1 MSFERIPVSDGASDE
16 NGAGRRVVPVVD
28 ISPFLDGSDPDGVVR
43 QVADACARI
52 GFLVIAGH
60 GISQAAIDRA
70 LAASRRF
77 FALPEAVKAKYVAD
91 RPDRF
96 RGYFPLLGQSLARS
110 AGDGAAPPD
119 LREFYVVNRVNIDRT
134 DPYYGDPAKGA
145 TYSPNIWPEE
155 DDAPDFEA
163 AFTDYY
169 VAMEALAATLMQI
182 FALALA
188 LPRDTFADKIDRHF
202 TNLCAFRYPP
212 LAREP
217 EPGQLRGGPHA
228 DFGSLTIVYGDPSI
242 RGLQARAGDAWHEV
256 PEVPGT
262 FTVNIGDLMA
272 QWTNDRW
279 VSTVHRVVNP
289 PADQRAHERTSLVF
303 FHQPNFDAVIECL
316 PSCQGPDEPPKY
328 APETSG
334 AHLYRKFMAMNVG

>member
-1 MSFERIPVSDGASDE
+1 MIDPSSESRQ
-16 NGAGRRVVPVVD
+16 RRAVPVID
-28 ISPFLDGSDPDGVVR
+28 ISPFRDGSDPDGVVR

-60 GISQAAIDRA
+60 GVEQALVDRT
-70 LAASRRF
+70 LATSRRF
-77 FALPEAVKAKYVAD
+77 FALAPAVKAKSVSD

-96 RGYFPLLGQSLARS
+96 RGHFPLLAQSLARS

-119 LREFYVVNRVNIDRT
+119 LREYYVINRVGIDRA
-134 DPYYGDPAKGA
+134 DPYYSDPGKGA
-145 TYSPNIWPEE
+145 AYSPNIWPDEA
-155 DDAPDFEA
+155 DAPDFEA
-163 AFTDYY
+163 AFTEYY
-169 VAMEALAATLMQI
+169 TAMEALATTLMQI

-188 LPRDTFADKIDRHF
+188 LPRDAFADKIDRHF
-202 TNLCAFRYPP
+202 TNLVAFRYPP
-212 LAREP
+212 LAEEP
-217 EPGQLRGGPHA
+217 APGQLRGGPHA
-228 DFGSLTIVYGDPSI
+228 DFGSLTIVHGDPSI
-242 RGLQARAGDAWHEV
+242 RGLQAWADGEWHAV

-279 VSTVHRVVNP
+279 VSTLHRVANP
-289 PADQRAHERTSLVF
+289 ARDEWAGERMSLVF
-303 FHQPNFDAVIECL
+303 FHQPNFDARIECL

-334 AHLYRKFMAMNVG
+334 AHLYRKFLAMNV